1 MAKDK
6 IWKVKSNN
14 NMYSDEEL
22 IELIKNH
29 QINLGEEITTK
40 EMKQW
45 IKIIDSVYA
54 YYAKEVRH
62 ETI

>member
-29 QINLGEEITTK
+29 QINLEEEITTK

>member
-29 QINLGEEITTK
+29 QINLDEEITTK

>member
-29 QINLGEEITTK
+29 QINLEEEITTK

-54 YYAKEVRH
+54 YYAKGVRH

>member
-29 QINLGEEITTK
+29 QINLEEEITTK

-54 YYAKEVRH
+54 YYAKEVKH